1 MTWFLFFLV
10 ASIIVVAGSKLSVY
24 ADILAT
30 KLKLS
35 RSAIGV
41 LLVSIVTTLP
51 ELTTTLSAICKVD
64 APNMALGNNFGSIL
78 FNLSIIGICD
88 IVFRQGGILRH
99 IHDYELRP
107 AICALI
113 LIVIAAVG
121 LVFTLPVHFGI
132 FNFGL
137 GSLAVI
143 LLYIAFFKWIH
154 SKGAPEEILEET
166 EQVQETGTLAASI
179 GFIVCSVAIVASGI
193 SLAVLGSRLADSAG
207 LSRSFV
213 GTLFL
218 AVATSLPELTVGISS
233 ARRGAFDLMLGNVMG
248 ANMLNVLVIALADV
262 FYLRAALNVPLNLGW
277 SQIFA
282 AFCAVVSTGV
292 AITGILRVSSQRES
306 RFIDWRSASIM
317 LVHVICL
324 VIIFNEWV

>member
-10 ASIIVVAGSKLSVY
+10 AAIIVVAGSKLSVY
-24 ADILAT
+24 ADILAI

-51 ELTTTLSAICKVD
+51 EITTTLSAICKVD

-99 IHDYELRP
+99 IHNYELRP
-107 AICALI
+107 AVCSLALI
-113 LIVIAAVG
+113 LIAALG
-121 LVFTLPVHFGI
+121 LVFTVPVHIGI
-132 FNFGL
+132 FSFGL

-143 LLYIAFFKWIH
+143 LVYIACFKWIH
-154 SKGAPEEILEET
+154 SKGAPVEILEEAEEVRT
-166 EQVQETGTLAASI
+166 TSTFAAAL

-193 SLAVLGSRLADSAG
+193 SLAVLGSRLAESAG

-233 ARRGAFDLMLGNVMG
+233 VRRGAFDLMLGNVMG
-248 ANMLNVLVIALADV
+248 ANMLNVLVIALADI
-262 FYLRAALNVPLNLGW
+262 FYLNAALNVPGNLGW

-282 AFCAVVSTGV
+282 AFCAVISTIV
-292 AITGILRVSSQRES
+292 AIAGILRVSRERES

-317 LVHVICL
+317 GLHIICL
-324 VIIFNEWV
+324 VVIFNEWL